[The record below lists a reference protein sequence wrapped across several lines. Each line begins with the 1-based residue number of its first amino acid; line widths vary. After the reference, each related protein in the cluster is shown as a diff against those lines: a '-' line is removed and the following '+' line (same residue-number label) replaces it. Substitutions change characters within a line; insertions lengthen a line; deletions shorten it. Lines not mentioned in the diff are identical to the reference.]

1 MYNPEVLFG
10 HVGTIKMIMEMLNAI
25 LFAIQWRFQYVMN
38 LMSNADNDGL
48 FADNVDTPKRST
60 ELHTKQECSNSAIS
74 RRKVYLPGE
83 KSMSI

>member
-1 MYNPEVLFG
+1 
-10 HVGTIKMIMEMLNAI
+10 
-25 LFAIQWRFQYVMN
+25 MN

-74 RRKVYLPGE
+74 KRKLYLPGE